1 VGKRDVAKR
10 KRKRKRCQELFQRVY
25 DEFEGGQMTVEQNK
39 AVAKRLF
46 EELLDNENVGILNDL
61 FTEDCVIHRGDL
73 AEPAQ
78 GIAGARS
85 IVEKRIQL
93 YRDFQTTIHQIIG
106 EGDLV
111 ATRETHKGI
120 HRGQFPTPIGTF
132 DVTGRPIEWTSQ
144 VFFRFEGVKIAE
156 MWVARD
162 ELGILRY
169 LGIVLEARQ

>member
-1 VGKRDVAKR
+1 
-10 KRKRKRCQELFQRVY
+10 
-25 DEFEGGQMTVEQNK
+25 MTVEQNK
-39 AVAKRLF
+39 AVVKRLF
-46 EELLDNENVGILNDL
+46 EELLDNENVEILNDL
-61 FTEDCVIHRGDL
+61 FTQDCVFYRGDL
-73 AEPAQ
+73 AEPAR

-85 IVEKRIQL
+85 IVEKRVQL

-120 HRGQFPTPIGTF
+120 HRGQFPTPFGTF

-144 VFFRFEGVKIAE
+144 VFFRFKEGRIAE

-162 ELGILRY
+162 ELGILRSA
-169 LGIVLEARQ
+169 GIVLEARQ

>member
-1 VGKRDVAKR
+1 MVLCLAGHPV
-10 KRKRKRCQELFQRVY
+10 LSI
-25 DEFEGGQMTVEQNK
+25 GGNARRQGLKTTF
-39 AVAKRLF
+39 A
-46 EELLDNENVGILNDL
+46 LLCPRSPGLGYLIVDSLI
-61 FTEDCVIHRGDL
+61 T
-73 AEPAQ
+73 EPAR
-78 GIAGARS
+78 GIPGIRS
-85 IVEKRIQL
+85 IVEKRVQL
-93 YRDFQTTIHQIIG
+93 YRDFRTTIHQMIG

-120 HRGQFPTPIGTF
+120 HRGDFPTPIGTF

-144 VFFRFEGVKIAE
+144 VSFRFVSGKISE